1 MTETDRSIPHRTDHA
16 TKKAVR
22 RKKRTGLVI
31 AAPVVLGLTLAACSS
46 GGGGS
51 SSSSA
56 GASASSAQALGA
68 CPQDAAPA
76 TGRGGGP
83 GSGAAGTPVKG
94 GAQIPIA
101 KTIKPSDT
109 STSTVIKA
117 TGPQI
122 QCGKT
127 QLTTY
132 KNVVYSTPTTNGKQ
146 TQLKVDIQ
154 VPKTAGKKPLVIY
167 ITGGGFMSANQAGNI
182 GQRTYVAE
190 QGYVVASISYRTIG
204 NGATYKDAVADVKS
218 AVRYLR
224 AHADQYDIDGSK
236 VAVWGQSAGGYLA
249 AMTGVTNGD
258 KKFDEGDNLDQ
269 SSDVQAVVDEFGPAN
284 LSKLGADYDKAAY
297 AANTAPGNSTAEW
310 VYGVGTKKSVAQ
322 YTPQVAA
329 ADPST
334 YASKNSPPFMLL
346 HGSKD
351 QLVSPSETLDLSN
364 TLKSKGADATRYV
377 VEGANHGD
385 LTFMGNTQSVKYWS
399 STSVM
404 DKITEFLSRKLG

>member
-1 MTETDRSIPHRTDHA
+1 MTETDKPMPQRTHHA
-16 TKKAVR
+16 AKKTAR
-22 RKKRTGLVI
+22 RRKRTGAAI
-31 AAPVVLGLTLAACSS
+31 AAPLLLGLTLAACSS

-56 GASASSAQALGA
+56 AESSASSARALKA
-68 CPQDAAPA
+68 CPSDAAPA
-76 TGRGGGP
+76 TGQGGG
-83 GSGAAGTPVKG
+83 ALAGGTG
-94 GAQIPIA
+94 GKVQIPVA

-109 STSTVIKA
+109 STSTVIEP

-132 KNVVYSTPTTNGKQ
+132 NNVVYSTPTTNGKQ
-146 TQLKVDIQ
+146 VQLKADIQ

-167 ITGGGFMSANQAGNI
+167 LTGGGFSSADQAGNL

-190 QGYVVASISYRTIG
+190 QGYVVASISYRTILD
-204 NGATYKDAVADVKS
+204 GAIYKNAVADVKS
-218 AVRYLR
+218 AVRYFR

-258 KKFDEGDNLDQ
+258 KAFDQGDNLGQ

-284 LSKLGADYDKAAY
+284 LSKLGSDYDEAAY
-297 AANTAPGNSTAEW
+297 KANTAPGNSTAEW
-310 VYGVGTKKSVAQ
+310 VYGTGTKKSVAQ

-334 YASKNSPPFMLL
+334 YASKNSPPFILF

-385 LTFMGNTQSVKYWS
+385 LTFMGDTKSGKDWS
-399 STSVM
+399 TTTVM
-404 DKITEFLSRKLG
+404 DKITGFLSAKLG